1 VCGAT
6 LDLLTEVCNS
16 PDALSSSLEIQL
28 KGALMARPRVLLL
41 LTLGALASTAAFV
54 VPYASGARA
63 ATYNVTA
70 VDFKFKGVPSRVT
83 AGKITFRIVNRG
95 TASHDFKIAGKKTR
109 LLSTG
114 QRVTL
119 TVTLRKGRRYPF
131 LCTVPGHST
140 LGMKGT
146 VIAR

>member
-1 VCGAT
+1 
-6 LDLLTEVCNS
+6 
-16 PDALSSSLEIQL
+16 LEFAIVVFSIHV
-28 KGALMARPRVLLL
+28 KGALMARHRVLLL
-41 LTLGALASTAAFV
+41 LTLGALASTAAVV

-63 ATYNVTA
+63 ASYSITA

-95 TASHDFKIAGKKTR
+95 QASHDFKIAGKKTK

-119 TVTLRKGRRYPF
+119 TVTLRKGRRYPY